1 MKDMAGKRGV
11 STKTQYQTTR
21 IGSVNNADRFA
32 TRLNTGRGDKFRIT
46 QLQENG
52 KTLTGRGSTLAQAR
66 KALDAAV
73 EKNSKKKK

>member
-11 STKTQYQTTR
+11 STKTQYQRST
-21 IGSVNNADRFA
+21 IASNNNADKQV
-32 TRLNTGRGDKFRIT
+32 TRLNTGRGDTFRIT
-46 QLQENG
+46 QVQPNG

-73 EKNSKKKK
+73 GKQSKKK

>member
-1 MKDMAGKRGV
+1 MKAMPNKGGV
-11 STKTQYQTTR
+11 STKTQYESKR

-32 TRLNTGRGDKFRIT
+32 TRLNTGRGDTFRIT
-46 QLQENG
+46 QLQPNG
-52 KTLTGRGSTLAQAR
+52 KTLTGRGNTLAQAR